1 MDNNI
6 QRKLYVH
13 FMSHDYELRRLD
25 SCSRKEPFARLKNLH
40 RIRSGGENKEKE
52 IGYILLIPQACKYI
66 TYT

>member
-1 MDNNI
+1 
-6 QRKLYVH
+6 
-13 FMSHDYELRRLD
+13 MSHDYELRRLD